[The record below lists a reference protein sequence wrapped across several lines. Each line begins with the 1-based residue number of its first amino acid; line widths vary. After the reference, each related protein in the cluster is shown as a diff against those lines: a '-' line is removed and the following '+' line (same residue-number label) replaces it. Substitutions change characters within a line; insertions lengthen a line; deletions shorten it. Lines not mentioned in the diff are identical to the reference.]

1 MKFKKDIPSYDNV
14 SQNFFADRLKSKTI
28 AQKEINLKAHLSKF
42 EEFKKKEDNKIME
55 SIKEEE
61 DIQIKIRNKRISQLR
76 NKAQR
81 YHVFQQEHE
90 QMGIDDWKSNMLF
103 KKEREKKDLD
113 YQLKE
118 AQKYQ
123 KQVYNSIKHCQ
134 NDLQKKI
141 ESFEIVLQNTSNQN
155 DLSTAQNSENEIKL
169 KKFVKSAVISEKM
182 KADITEKIM
191 LNPITR
197 RERDR
202 RRRKIIVEQGK
213 AQLEIENKRREEH
226 LTQKLKKQ
234 SNQEKQL
241 NYETWRVGQNKY
253 IIQQNRRLRDL
264 MYEERYEMEMNFV
277 ERNEEEFLKFHKDN
291 FVKDIE
297 KEELKKKD
305 LEVSL
310 NEKKRTQ
317 NSNACR
323 KMVDLIVDIA
333 EVDRYIQIQ
342 I

>member
-1 MKFKKDIPSYDNV
+1 MYSPMKFKKDIPSYDNV
-14 SQNFFADRLKSKTI
+14 SQQFFSDRIKSKII
-28 AQKEINLKAHLSKF
+28 AQKEVNMKAHLVKF

-61 DIQIKIRNKRISQLR
+61 DNYIKHRNKRVSQLR
-76 NKAQR
+76 NEAQR
-81 YHVFQQEHE
+81 FHIFQQKHE
-90 QMGIDDWKSNMLF
+90 QNGIDDWKSNMLF

-123 KQVYNSIKHCQ
+123 KHVYNSIKYCQ

-141 ESFEIVLQNTSNQN
+141 DNFEIVLQNTSNQN
-155 DLSTAQNSENEIKL
+155 DLSTAQNSENEQKL
-169 KKFVKSAVISEKM
+169 KKFVRSTQLSEKM
-182 KADITEKIM
+182 KVDITEKIM

-226 LTQKLKKQ
+226 LTQKLNKQ

-241 NYETWRVGQNKY
+241 HYETWRVGQNKY
-253 IIQQNRRLRDL
+253 IIQQDRRLRDL
-264 MYEERYEMEMNFV
+264 MYEERYEMEMNFI
-277 ERNEEEFLKFHKDN
+277 ERNEEEFLKFNKDN
-291 FVKDIE
+291 FARDME
-297 KEELKKKD
+297 KEEIKKKIW
-305 LEVSL
+305 
-310 NEKKRTQ
+310 KFR
-317 NSNACR
+317 
-323 KMVDLIVDIA
+323 
-333 EVDRYIQIQ
+333 
-342 I
+342 